1 MKTQSKDTSV
11 KAEEFLIGLLR
22 SVSVSKKIS
31 KVQSLTSAIMKL
43 SKRAIKRVNPELDE
57 KELNILFVRYNYGNK
72 LAEKFQKFLYEE
84 K

>member
-1 MKTQSKDTSV
+1 
-11 KAEEFLIGLLR
+11 
-22 SVSVSKKIS
+22 
-31 KVQSLTSAIMKL
+31 MKL